1 MLLVLTGVTAISVA
15 LLAYVNELTKE
26 PIAQANAKTLSDAV
40 SAVVPGFDNDPIAEK
55 KTQEVNGVQYAV
67 YPATKEGK
75 FIGAAVEATSMGF
88 GGELKVLV
96 GFDAEGKIIDY
107 SLLSHVETPGLGSK
121 AADWFK
127 KGNKGDITGMNPGE
141 ASLTV
146 SKDGGKVDA
155 ITAST
160 ITSRAFLNAVNVA
173 YAAYAGQNTADGA
186 TGATQKNVEEAA
198 GANTATGATIKV
210 ELTDSVSAKSERS
223 RDMNN
228 FTVLMNGI
236 VKENPTFVLLLG
248 MCPTLGTTSS
258 AINGMGMGLA
268 TMFVLIC
275 SNVVISAIKNL
286 IPDMVRIPSFI
297 VVIASFVTLLQMVMQ
312 AYVPALYATL
322 GLFIPLIVVNC
333 IVLGRAE
340 AFAAKNNPVASFFDG
355 LGMGLGFTIALT
367 LLGAVREFLGTGK
380 IFNLTILPEE
390 YGMLVFVLAPG
401 AFIALGYLIALVNS
415 FKKA

>member
-55 KTQEVNGVQYAV
+55 KMQEVNGVQYSV
-67 YPATKEGK
+67 YPATKGGEY
-75 FIGAAVEATSMGF
+75 IGAAVEAVAMGF

-141 ASLTV
+141 AALTE
-146 SKDGGKVDA
+146 G
-155 ITAST
+155 
-160 ITSRAFLNAVNVA
+160 
-173 YAAYAGQNTADGA
+173 
-186 TGATQKNVEEAA
+186 VE
-198 GANTATGATIKV
+198 
-210 ELTDSVSAKSERS
+210 
-223 RDMNN
+223 DMNN
-228 FTVLMNGI
+228 FKVMMNGI
-236 VKENPTFVLLLG
+236 IKENPTFVLLLG

-297 VVIASFVTLLQMVMQ
+297 VVIASFVTLLQMIMQ

-340 AFAAKNNPVASFFDG
+340 AFAAKNNPVASLFDG

-380 IFNLTILPEE
+380 IFNLSILPEE

-401 AFIALGYLIALVNS
+401 AFIALGYLIALINS
-415 FKKA
+415 MKKN